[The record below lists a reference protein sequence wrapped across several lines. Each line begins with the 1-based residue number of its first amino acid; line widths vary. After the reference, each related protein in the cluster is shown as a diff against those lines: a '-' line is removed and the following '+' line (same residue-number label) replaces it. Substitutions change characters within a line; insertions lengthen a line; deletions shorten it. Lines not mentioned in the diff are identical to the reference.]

1 MNRPIVHVN
10 CAMSADGKIAGS
22 DRAQVRISSA
32 EDMQRVKGMRMD
44 HDAILVGIG
53 TVLYDDPHLTVKG
66 LKKEQNPIRVVL
78 DSRGRTPDNAQ
89 VLDDRARTV
98 IVTSEDCDKTWEGS
112 EVIRAGRGR
121 VNLRMALEALHD
133 LGIGS
138 VMVEGGGEVIA
149 SFFENGLV
157 DEYTVFVGSM
167 IIGGRNAP
175 TPADGDGRKVGSNA
189 RLHLEEYSLLGDGVL
204 LRYTVQ
210 NDHL

>member
-1 MNRPIVHVN
+1 MNRPEVHVN

-22 DRAQVRISSA
+22 DRAQVRISSP
-32 EDMQRVKGMRMD
+32 EDILRVKRMRME

-66 LKKEQNPIRVVL
+66 LDKERNPVRVVL

-98 IVTSEDCDKTWEGS
+98 IVTSEECEKVWKGA
-112 EVIRAGRGR
+112 EVIRAGKGR
-121 VNLRMALEALHD
+121 VNLRMALEALH
-133 LGIGS
+133 GIGIRNI
-138 VMVEGGGEVIA
+138 MVEGGGEVIA

-189 RLHLEEYSLLGDGVL
+189 GLHLMEHCVLGDGVL
-204 LRYTVQ
+204 LRYKVQ
-210 NDHL
+210 NNHL